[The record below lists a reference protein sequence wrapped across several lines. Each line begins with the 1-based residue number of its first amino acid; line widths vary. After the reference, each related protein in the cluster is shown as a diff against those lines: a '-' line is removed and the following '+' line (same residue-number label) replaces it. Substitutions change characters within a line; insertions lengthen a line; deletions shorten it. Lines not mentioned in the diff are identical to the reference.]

1 MMNLSQTTGYAI
13 QALGCLNEPGSGY
26 CMITDLARCAH
37 LPKPYLA
44 KIVNALVRQG
54 LVAAKRGYRGGV
66 ALARRPEEISLLQ
79 VVEAVE
85 GKAWLGECLLGM
97 ADCDSWAMCPTHDF
111 WQRMR
116 REITEELRRT
126 SLADVIACKRASCA
140 KNQCCKRTPKTA
152 HVS

>member
-13 QALGCLNEPGSGY
+13 QALGCLNETGNGY
-26 CMITDLARCAH
+26 CMITELARCAR

-54 LVAAKRGYRGGV
+54 LMAAKRGYRGGV
-66 ALARRPEEISLLQ
+66 ALARKPEEISLLQ

-97 ADCDSWAMCPTHDF
+97 ADCASWTMCPTHEF

-126 SLADVIACKRASCA
+126 SLADVIAYKQANCPKKKCRKRAT
-140 KNQCCKRTPKTA
+140 RTA
-152 HVS
+152 NVS